1 MIEFPLLKKED
12 IFVKVKQV
20 TKAGALLLLYKT
32 ARTDAKY
39 LDEVLGPMNWTNEY
53 VEIKNNLYCRIGI
66 REKEDQEFVYK
77 MDCGIESDQ
86 DDGQEKKAEA
96 SDAFKRCASKLGLG
110 RELYTAPQIWAA
122 VNTVQKGEKWFLE
135 DKTAKYYVS
144 KIEYDEKTRTIIDL
158 EIRNAKTNV
167 VVYTMPPETRLFSD
181 AEDLDF
187 GGEAPAAPDTTSKKE
202 EAKKKTEEKTTT
214 SKKEEKAEKTE
225 KKEKVEKKETETKAA
240 APDLQSLVREVGA
253 MVKALIEQEGSPAK
267 YKDIVKKVTGDTTFK
282 CNVATEDDYN
292 TVLAIHDELIA
303 SGFHA

>member
-12 IFVKVKQV
+12 ILVKVKQV

-39 LDEVLGPMNWTNEY
+39 LDEVLGPMNWTNDY

-96 SDAFKRCASKLGLG
+96 SDAFKRCASKLGIG
-110 RELYTAPQIWAA
+110 RELYTSPQIWAA

-135 DKTAKYYVS
+135 DKSARYYVS
-144 KIEYDEKTRTIIDL
+144 KIEYDESTRTIVDL

-167 VVYTMPPETRLFSD
+167 VVYTMPPETRTFAD

-187 GGEAPAAPDTTSKKE
+187 GRDTAAAPTTTSKKE

-214 SKKEEKAEKTE
+214 SKKEEKVEKTE
-225 KKEKVEKKETETKAA
+225 KKEPETKTATL
-240 APDLQSLVREVGA
+240 DLQSLVREVGA
-253 MVKALIEQEGSPAK
+253 MVKALIEIEGSPAK

>member
-12 IFVKVKQV
+12 ILVKVKQV

-39 LDEVLGPMNWTNEY
+39 LDEVLGPMNWTNDY

-144 KIEYDEKTRTIIDL
+144 KIEYDEKNRTIIDL

-167 VVYTMPPETRLFSD
+167 VVYTMPPETRLFAD

-187 GGEAPAAPDTTSKKE
+187 GGDTSATLNAVSKKE
-202 EAKKKTEEKTTT
+202 EAKKKTEEKTTAT
-214 SKKEEKAEKTE
+214 KKEEKTE
-225 KKEKVEKKETETKAA
+225 KKEAKTKTET
-240 APDLQSLVREVGA
+240 PDLQSLVREVGA

-267 YKDIVKKVTGDTTFK
+267 YKEIVKKVTGDTTFK

-292 TVLAIHDELIA
+292 IVLAIHDELTA

>member
-12 IFVKVKQV
+12 ILVKVKQV

-39 LDEVLGPMNWTNEY
+39 LDEVLGPMNWTNDY

-144 KIEYDEKTRTIIDL
+144 KIEYDEKSRTIIDL

-167 VVYTMPPETRLFSD
+167 VVYTMPPETRLFAD

-187 GGEAPAAPDTTSKKE
+187 GGDTSATLNAVSKKE
-202 EAKKKTEEKTTT
+202 EAKKKTEEKTTAA
-214 SKKEEKAEKTE
+214 KKEEKTE
-225 KKEKVEKKETETKAA
+225 KKEAKTKTET
-240 APDLQSLVREVGA
+240 PDLQSLVREVGA

-267 YKDIVKKVTGDTTFK
+267 YKEIVKKVTGDTTFK

-292 TVLAIHDELIA
+292 IVLAIHDELTA

>member
-12 IFVKVKQV
+12 ILVKVKQV

-39 LDEVLGPMNWTNEY
+39 LDEVLGPMNWTNDY

-96 SDAFKRCASKLGLG
+96 SDAFKRCASKLGIG
-110 RELYTAPQIWAA
+110 RELYTSPQIWAA

-144 KIEYDEKTRTIIDL
+144 KIEYDEKSRTIIDL

-167 VVYTMPPETRLFSD
+167 VVYTMPPETRMFAD

-187 GGEAPAAPDTTSKKE
+187 GGDASAAPTTTPKKE
-202 EAKKKTEEKTTT
+202 EPKKKVEEKTTIP
-214 SKKEEKAEKTE
+214 KKEEKVEKIE
-225 KKEKVEKKETETKAA
+225 KKEPETKTATL
-240 APDLQSLVREVGA
+240 DLQSLVREVGA

-267 YKDIVKKVTGDTTFK
+267 YKEIVKKVTGDTTFK

>member
-12 IFVKVKQV
+12 ILVKVKQV

-39 LDEVLGPMNWTNEY
+39 LDEVLGPMNWTNDY

-96 SDAFKRCASKLGLG
+96 SDAFKRCASKLGIG
-110 RELYTAPQIWAA
+110 RELYTSPQIWAA

-135 DKTAKYYVS
+135 DKNARYYVS
-144 KIEYDEKTRTIIDL
+144 KIEYDENTRTIVDL
-158 EIRNAKTNV
+158 EIRNVKTNV
-167 VVYTMPPETRLFSD
+167 VVYTMPPETRMFAD

-187 GGEAPAAPDTTSKKE
+187 GRDTTAAPTTTSKKE
-202 EAKKKTEEKTTT
+202 ESKKKTEEKTTA
-214 SKKEEKAEKTE
+214 SKKEEKVEKTE
-225 KKEKVEKKETETKAA
+225 KKEPETKTAA
-240 APDLQSLVREVGA
+240 LDLQSLVREVGA

>member
-12 IFVKVKQV
+12 ILVKVKQV

-39 LDEVLGPMNWTNEY
+39 LDEVLGPMNWTNDY

-96 SDAFKRCASKLGLG
+96 SDAFKRCASKLGIG
-110 RELYTAPQIWAA
+110 RELYTSPQIWAA

-135 DKTAKYYVS
+135 DKSARYYVS
-144 KIEYDEKTRTIIDL
+144 KIEYDESTRTIVDL

-167 VVYTMPPETRLFSD
+167 VVYTMPPETRTFAD

-187 GGEAPAAPDTTSKKE
+187 GRDTAAAPTTTSKKE

-214 SKKEEKAEKTE
+214 SKKEEKVEKTE
-225 KKEKVEKKETETKAA
+225 KKEPETKTATL
-240 APDLQSLVREVGA
+240 DLQSLVREVGA
-253 MVKALIEQEGSPAK
+253 MVKALIEKEGSPAK

>member
-12 IFVKVKQV
+12 ILVKVKQV

-39 LDEVLGPMNWTNEY
+39 LDEVLGPMNWTNDY

-96 SDAFKRCASKLGLG
+96 SDAFKRCASKLGIG
-110 RELYTAPQIWAA
+110 RELYTSPQIWAA

-135 DKTAKYYVS
+135 DKNARYYVS
-144 KIEYDEKTRTIIDL
+144 KIEYDDKTRTIIDL
-158 EIRNAKTNV
+158 EIRNVKTNV
-167 VVYTMPPETRLFSD
+167 VVYTMPPETRTFAD

-187 GGEAPAAPDTTSKKE
+187 GGDTSAAAATAPKKE
-202 EAKKKTEEKTTT
+202 EPKKKAEEKTTAP
-214 SKKEEKAEKTE
+214 KKEEKVEKT
-225 KKEKVEKKETETKAA
+225 EKKETETKTAA
-240 APDLQSLVREVGA
+240 LDLQSLVREVGA

-267 YKDIVKKVTGDTTFK
+267 YKEIVKKVTGDTTFK

>member
-12 IFVKVKQV
+12 ILVKVKQV
-20 TKAGALLLLYKT
+20 TKAGVLLLLYKT

-39 LDEVLGPMNWTNEY
+39 LDEVLGPMNWTNDY

-96 SDAFKRCASKLGLG
+96 SDAFKRCASKLGIG
-110 RELYTAPQIWAA
+110 RELYTSPQIWAA

-135 DKTAKYYVS
+135 DKSARYYVS
-144 KIEYDEKTRTIIDL
+144 KIEYDENTRTIVDL

-167 VVYTMPPETRLFSD
+167 VVYTMPPETRTFAE

-187 GGEAPAAPDTTSKKE
+187 GRDTTAAPTTASKKE
-202 EAKKKTEEKTTT
+202 EPKKKAEEKTTT
-214 SKKEEKAEKTE
+214 SKKEEKVEKTE
-225 KKEKVEKKETETKAA
+225 KKEPETKTATL
-240 APDLQSLVREVGA
+240 DLQSLVREVGA
-253 MVKALIEQEGSPAK
+253 MVKALIEKEGSPAK

>member
-12 IFVKVKQV
+12 ILVKVKQV

-39 LDEVLGPMNWTNEY
+39 LDEVLGPMNWTNDY

-96 SDAFKRCASKLGLG
+96 SDAFKRCASKLGIG
-110 RELYTAPQIWAA
+110 RELYTSPQIWAA

-167 VVYTMPPETRLFSD
+167 VVYTMPPETRMFAD

-187 GGEAPAAPDTTSKKE
+187 GGDTSAAATTASKKE
-202 EAKKKTEEKTTT
+202 EPKKKTEEKTTA
-214 SKKEEKAEKTE
+214 SKKEEKVEKA
-225 KKEKVEKKETETKAA
+225 EKVEKKEPETKTATL
-240 APDLQSLVREVGA
+240 DLQSLVREVGA
-253 MVKALIEQEGSPAK
+253 MVKALIEREGSPAK

-303 SGFHA
+303 SGFNA

>member
-12 IFVKVKQV
+12 ILVKVKQV

-39 LDEVLGPMNWTNEY
+39 LDEVLGPMNWTNDY

-144 KIEYDEKTRTIIDL
+144 KIEYDEKNRTIIDL

-167 VVYTMPPETRLFSD
+167 VVYTMPPETRLFAD

-187 GGEAPAAPDTTSKKE
+187 GGDTSATPNTVSKKE
-202 EAKKKTEEKTTT
+202 EAKKKTEEKTTDT
-214 SKKEEKAEKTE
+214 KKEEKTE
-225 KKEKVEKKETETKAA
+225 KKEAKTKTET
-240 APDLQSLVREVGA
+240 PDLQSLVREVGA
-253 MVKALIEQEGSPAK
+253 MVKALIEQEGSPAR
-267 YKDIVKKVTGDTTFK
+267 YKEIVKKVTGDTTFK
-282 CNVATEDDYN
+282 CNVATEEDYN
-292 TVLAIHDELIA
+292 IVLAIHNELTA

>member
-12 IFVKVKQV
+12 ILVKVKQV

-39 LDEVLGPMNWTNEY
+39 LDEVLGPMNWTNDY

-96 SDAFKRCASKLGLG
+96 SDAFKRCASKLGIG
-110 RELYTAPQIWAA
+110 RELYTSPQIWAA

-135 DKTAKYYVS
+135 DKSARYYVS
-144 KIEYDEKTRTIIDL
+144 KIEYDENTRTIVDL

-167 VVYTMPPETRLFSD
+167 VVYTMPPETRTFAD

-187 GGEAPAAPDTTSKKE
+187 GRDTAAAPATTSKKE
-202 EAKKKTEEKTTT
+202 ETKKKTEEKTIA
-214 SKKEEKAEKTE
+214 SKKEEKV
-225 KKEKVEKKETETKAA
+225 EKVEKKEPETKAA
-240 APDLQSLVREVGA
+240 TLDLQSLVREVGA
-253 MVKALIEQEGSPAK
+253 MVKALIEKEGSPAK

-303 SGFHA
+303 SGFNA

>member
-12 IFVKVKQV
+12 ILVKVKQV

-39 LDEVLGPMNWTNEY
+39 LDEVLGPMNWTNDY

-96 SDAFKRCASKLGLG
+96 SDAFKRCASKLGIG
-110 RELYTAPQIWAA
+110 RELYTSPQIWAA

-144 KIEYDEKTRTIIDL
+144 KIEYDEKSRTIIKQ
-158 EIRNAKTNV
+158 INC
-167 VVYTMPPETRLFSD
+167 S
-181 AEDLDF
+181 
-187 GGEAPAAPDTTSKKE
+187 
-202 EAKKKTEEKTTT
+202 
-214 SKKEEKAEKTE
+214 
-225 KKEKVEKKETETKAA
+225 
-240 APDLQSLVREVGA
+240 
-253 MVKALIEQEGSPAK
+253 
-267 YKDIVKKVTGDTTFK
+267 
-282 CNVATEDDYN
+282 
-292 TVLAIHDELIA
+292 
-303 SGFHA
+303 

>member
-12 IFVKVKQV
+12 ILVKVKQV

-39 LDEVLGPMNWTNEY
+39 LDEVLGPMNWTNDY

-144 KIEYDEKTRTIIDL
+144 KIEYDEKNRTIIDL

-167 VVYTMPPETRLFSD
+167 VVYTMPPETRLFAD

-187 GGEAPAAPDTTSKKE
+187 GGDTSATLNTVSKKE
-202 EAKKKTEEKTTT
+202 EAKKKTEEKTTAT
-214 SKKEEKAEKTE
+214 KKEEKTE
-225 KKEKVEKKETETKAA
+225 KKEAKTKTET
-240 APDLQSLVREVGA
+240 PDLQSLVREVGA

-267 YKDIVKKVTGDTTFK
+267 YKEIVKKVTGDTTFK

-292 TVLAIHDELIA
+292 IVLAIHDELTA

>member
-12 IFVKVKQV
+12 ILVKVKQV

-39 LDEVLGPMNWTNEY
+39 LDEVLGPMNWTNDY

-96 SDAFKRCASKLGLG
+96 SDAFKRCASKLGIG
-110 RELYTAPQIWAA
+110 RELYTSPQIWAA

-135 DKTAKYYVS
+135 DKSARYYVS
-144 KIEYDEKTRTIIDL
+144 KIEYDENTRTIVDL

-167 VVYTMPPETRLFSD
+167 VVYTMPPETRTFAD

-187 GGEAPAAPDTTSKKE
+187 GRDTAAASTTTSKKE
-202 EAKKKTEEKTTT
+202 ETKKKTEEKTTA
-214 SKKEEKAEKTE
+214 SKKEEKVEKAE
-225 KKEKVEKKETETKAA
+225 KKEPETKAA
-240 APDLQSLVREVGA
+240 TLDLQSLVREVGA
-253 MVKALIEQEGSPAK
+253 MVKALIEKEGSSAK

>member
-12 IFVKVKQV
+12 ILVKVKQV

-39 LDEVLGPMNWTNEY
+39 LDEVLGPMNWTNDY

-144 KIEYDEKTRTIIDL
+144 KIEYDEKSRTIIDL

-167 VVYTMPPETRLFSD
+167 VVYTMPPETRLFAD

-187 GGEAPAAPDTTSKKE
+187 GGDASATPNTVSKKE
-202 EAKKKTEEKTTT
+202 EAKKKTEEKTTAT
-214 SKKEEKAEKTE
+214 KKE
-225 KKEKVEKKETETKAA
+225 EKVEKKEAKTKIET
-240 APDLQSLVREVGA
+240 PDLQSLVREVGA

-267 YKDIVKKVTGDTTFK
+267 YKEIVKKVTGDTTFK

-292 TVLAIHDELIA
+292 IVLAIHDELTA

>member
-12 IFVKVKQV
+12 ILVKVKQV

-39 LDEVLGPMNWTNEY
+39 LDEVLGPMNWTNDY

-96 SDAFKRCASKLGLG
+96 SDAFKRCASKLGIG
-110 RELYTAPQIWAA
+110 RELYTSPQIWAA

-135 DKTAKYYVS
+135 DKSARYYVS
-144 KIEYDEKTRTIIDL
+144 KIEYDENTRTIVDL

-167 VVYTMPPETRLFSD
+167 VVYTMPPETRTFAE

-187 GGEAPAAPDTTSKKE
+187 GRDTTAAPTTASKKE
-202 EAKKKTEEKTTT
+202 EPKKKAEEKTTT
-214 SKKEEKAEKTE
+214 SKKEEKVEKTE
-225 KKEKVEKKETETKAA
+225 KKEPETKTATL
-240 APDLQSLVREVGA
+240 DLQSLVREVGA
-253 MVKALIEQEGSPAK
+253 MVKALIEKEGSPAK